1 MSSVPYL
8 RVHPSD
14 TVAVA
19 VSALASGTHV
29 TIDDLSITL
38 AEPIAQGHKFSL
50 KAIRAGEP
58 VIKYGAPIGE
68 AKSDI
73 AIGMHVHDTNIRTLL
88 EEEGTYH
95 RDEEVV
101 RHYTEKAEA
110 LRAQWHKKIPTIQAY
125 KRDDG
130 KIGIRNEIWIVPTVG
145 CVNRTAELLVRW
157 ADRNLP
163 TSPFYDGI
171 HVWTHP
177 WGCSQLG
184 SDHENTRTIL
194 ADLVHHPNA
203 GGVLVLSLGCENNT
217 PESFKALLGP
227 VDEKRV
233 KFLTTQMVDDELEA
247 AKAMIGELYETM
259 KADRRE
265 AVGMDNLIVGFKCG
279 GSDGMSGITAN
290 PLVGHFCDALTAMG
304 GSAILTEVPEMFGAE
319 QLLMNRTVS
328 EEVFKKTVALINDF
342 KHYFTA
348 HDQVVYE
355 NPSPGNKEGGIS
367 TLEDK
372 SLGCIQKGGEA
383 IITDVIAYGE
393 RVTKRGLTL
402 LSGPGNDIVSTT
414 ALTASGA
421 HIILFTTGR
430 GTPLGA
436 PVPTIKIAS
445 NTPLAEKKA
454 NWIDFDGARLLRE
467 EGDAV
472 LNDLIDLIKAIASGE
487 KRAQNEINGYAEIS
501 IFKDGVIL

>member
-1 MSSVPYL
+1 MNNAPYL
-8 RVHPSD
+8 RVHPNDS
-14 TVAVA
+14 VAVA
-19 VSALASGTHV
+19 VSPLQAGTVV
-29 TIDDLSITL
+29 TIEDLTL
-38 AEPIAQGHKFSL
+38 TLTEAIPQGHKFSL
-50 KAIRAGEP
+50 RAIETGEP
-58 VIKYGAPIGE
+58 VIKYGAPIG
-68 AKSDI
+68 AATA
-73 AIGMHVHDTNIRTLL
+73 AIKAGMHVHDTNIRTLL
-88 EEEGTYH
+88 EEQGAYSW
-95 RDEEVV
+95 DEEAVA
-101 RHYTEKAEA
+101 HAQQKAADLKRVWET
-110 LRAQWHKKIPTIQAY
+110 KVPTIKAY
-125 KRDDG
+125 KRANG
-130 KIGIRNEIWIVPTVG
+130 TIGIRNEIWIVPTVG
-145 CVNRTAELLVRW
+145 CVNRTAEILVRW
-157 ADRNLP
+157 ADQSLK
-163 TSPFYDGI
+163 SAPFYDGI

-184 SDHENTRTIL
+184 DDHQTTRTIL

-217 PESFKALLGP
+217 PESFKQLLGP
-227 VDEKRV
+227 VDERRV
-233 KFLTTQMVDDELEA
+233 KFLTTQSVDDELEA
-247 AKAMIGELYETM
+247 AKAMIGELYEAM
-259 KADRRE
+259 KEDRRE
-265 AVGMDNLIVGFKCG
+265 EVGMDNLIVGFKCG

-290 PLVGHFCDALTAMG
+290 PLVGRFCDALTAMG

-319 QLLMNRTVS
+319 QLLMNRTVDR
-328 EEVFKKTVALINDF
+328 EVFEKTVKLINDF
-342 KHYFTA
+342 KQYFTA
-348 HDQVVYE
+348 HGQVVYE

-383 IITDVIAYGE
+383 MITDVIAYGE

-436 PVPTIKIAS
+436 PVPTIKISS
-445 NTPLAEKKA
+445 NTALAEKKA
-454 NWIDFDGARLLRE
+454 NWIDFDGGRLLRQ
-467 EGDAV
+467 EGDVV
-472 LNDLIDLIKAIASGE
+472 LNDLIALISAIASGE

>member
-1 MSSVPYL
+1 MKQVSYL
-8 RVHPSD
+8 KVHPAD

-19 VSALASGTHV
+19 VAALEAGVPV
-29 TIDDLSITL
+29 TIDGRTITL
-38 AEPIAQGHKFSL
+38 AEAIAQGHKFSL
-50 KAIRAGEP
+50 KAIKAGEP
-58 VIKYGAPIGE
+58 IIKYGAPIG
-68 AKSDI
+68 AATADI
-73 AIGMHVHDTNIRTLL
+73 DIGRHVHDTNIRTLL
-88 EEEGTYH
+88 EEEGIYR

-101 RHYTEKAEA
+101 RHYTEKAVA
-110 LRAQWHKKIPTIQAY
+110 LRAVWRDKVPTISAY
-125 KRDDG
+125 KRSEG
-130 KIGIRNEIWIVPTVG
+130 TIGIRNEIWIVPTVG
-145 CVNRTAELLVRW
+145 CVNRTGQLLARW
-157 ADRNLP
+157 ADEHLP
-163 TSPFYDGI
+163 AAPFWDGI

-184 SDHENTRTIL
+184 DDHENTRTIL

-217 PESFKALLGP
+217 PESFRKLLGP

-233 KFLTTQMVDDELEA
+233 KFLTTQHVTDELEA
-247 AKAMIGELYETM
+247 AKEMIRALYETM
-259 KADRRE
+259 KEDRRE
-265 AVGMDNLIVGFKCG
+265 EVGMDNLIVGFKCG

-290 PLVGHFCDALTAMG
+290 PLVGRFCDALTAMG

-319 QLLMNRTVS
+319 QLLMNRTAS
-328 EEVFKKTVALINDF
+328 EEVFEETVALINDF

-383 IITDVIAYGE
+383 IITDVIAYGK

-436 PVPTIKIAS
+436 PVPTIKISS

-454 NWIDFDGARLLRE
+454 NWIDFDGARLLSQ
-467 EGDAV
+467 EGDVV
-472 LNDLIDLIKAIASGE
+472 LNDLIALIKAIASGE